1 MDEGEVGIVAGE
13 GGGSGLSLTFHYLL
27 DLFSLPYV

>member
-13 GGGSGLSLTFHYLL
+13 GGGGSGLSLTFHYLL
-27 DLFSLPYV
+27 DLFCLP